1 LSPGHCQ
8 EVKEHTRENLERQWA
23 QSTALLSPHLRLY
36 QVHSATQASGV
47 LGNAEVLRGL
57 ERLKAEHG
65 VRIGLTLSG
74 VEQGDTLRAAL
85 QVRTTSTGELL
96 FDCVQAT
103 WNVMEQSA
111 GDALLQAHHAG
122 LHVIVKEALA
132 RNPKP

>member
-1 LSPGHCQ
+1 M
-8 EVKEHTRENLERQWA
+8 
-23 QSTALLSPHLRLY
+23 
-36 QVHSATQASGV
+36 HSATQASGV